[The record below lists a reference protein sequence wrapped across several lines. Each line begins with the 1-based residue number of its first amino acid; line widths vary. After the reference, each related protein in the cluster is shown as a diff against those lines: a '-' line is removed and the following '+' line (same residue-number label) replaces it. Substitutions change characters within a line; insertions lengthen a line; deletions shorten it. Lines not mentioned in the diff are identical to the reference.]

1 MLIELVRKLGGLA
14 GKLSDGIAEHLHV
27 LRLSRGENTVAEIE
41 NVAIPLAKI
50 MMGKSAGRASMMR
63 LIHFSDIPS

>member
-27 LRLSRGENTVAEIE
+27 VRFR
-41 NVAIPLAKI
+41 
-50 MMGKSAGRASMMR
+50 
-63 LIHFSDIPS
+63 

>member
-27 LRLSRGENTVAEIE
+27 LRLR
-41 NVAIPLAKI
+41 
-50 MMGKSAGRASMMR
+50 
-63 LIHFSDIPS
+63 

>member
-41 NVAIPLAKI
+41 NVAVTALHALK
-50 MMGKSAGRASMMR
+50 
-63 LIHFSDIPS
+63 